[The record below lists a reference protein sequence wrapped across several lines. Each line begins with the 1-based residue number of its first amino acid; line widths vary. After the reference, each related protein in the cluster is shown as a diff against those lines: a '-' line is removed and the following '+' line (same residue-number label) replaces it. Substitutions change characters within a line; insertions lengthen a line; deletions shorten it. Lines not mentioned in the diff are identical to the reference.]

1 MSLADYLTPTRT
13 LILPTS
19 DRDEAIDLLVNAIC
33 RDEPRLTREAVFN
46 RIIERE
52 QQLTSRLDPGI
63 ALPHAVF
70 DEYQNTMLALGLS
83 REGIT
88 WDPTTEERVH
98 LVLLLVGGRQDHLQV
113 LSDIALKLKQQRVVE
128 RLMSSGSPD
137 ELYAIITA
145 EELRFD
151 VHVAE
156 KNRQISRVSLEQALF
171 ITRQMGDAR
180 LIIYADAVGSLEN
193 IKGVCDD
200 PRALIVT
207 GGQLHPG
214 EKSDEGGNI
223 IHIPFRS
230 TNRSAII
237 QFTLLFLLSQ
247 GLISR
252 DEVIVNLSGLPG
264 SGYFDTIRL
273 SFIEHELRIPEIMKK
288 SDPTGYN
295 QHIFTRVLQIANE
308 LAVEGREGKAVGT
321 LFVYGH
327 YDEVKKYSRQMI
339 INPFGGVPEEDR
351 NILDPS
357 LEETLKEYAKIDGAF
372 IISEN
377 GTIMSAGT
385 YISGVSESGELHSGL
400 GARHAAA
407 LGITAVTS
415 AFSIAL
421 SESTRKISLFQ
432 GGKRIMEM

>member
-1 MSLADYLTPTRT
+1 MSLSDYLTPTRT
-13 LILPTS
+13 LILPTG

-33 RDEPRLTREAVFN
+33 RDEPQLTREAVFN

-88 WDPTTEERVH
+88 WDPTTEDRVH
-98 LVLLLVGGRQDHLQV
+98 LVLLLVGGRKDHLQV
-113 LSDIALKLKQQRVVE
+113 LSDIALKLKQQGMVE
-128 RLMSSGSPD
+128 RLMGSGSPD
-137 ELYAIITA
+137 ELYSIITA
-145 EELRFD
+145 EALKFD
-151 VHVAE
+151 VHVTE
-156 KNRQISRVSLEQALF
+156 KNRQISRIALEQAQF
-171 ITRQMGDAR
+171 ITRHMGDAR

-193 IKGVCDD
+193 IRRVCDD

-207 GGQLHPG
+207 GGQLQPG

-230 TNRSAII
+230 SNRSAII

-247 GLISR
+247 GLIGR

-273 SFIEHELRIPEIMKK
+273 SFIEHELRIPEIMRK

-385 YISGVSESGELHSGL
+385 YISGVPESEELHSGL